1 MRKRFL
7 LVLCALFALA
17 VATLSAA
24 DVTGKWTAEVQGRN
38 GPRTVTFDLKQ
49 DGSNLTGTMQGMGPE
64 PVNISNG
71 KVDDDNLS
79 FVVRREFNGNEMKI
93 NYTGKLESGNLV
105 MKSQREGSDR
115 VMEFTAKKAS

>member
-1 MRKRFL
+1 MRKRSML
-7 LVLCALFALA
+7 ILCALFALA

-64 PVNISNG
+64 PVNISDG
-71 KVDDDNLS
+71 KVDGDNLS

-93 NYTGKLESGNLV
+93 NYTGKLDGGNLV

>member
-64 PVNISNG
+64 PVNISDG
-71 KVDDDNLS
+71 KVDGDNLS

-93 NYTGKLESGNLV
+93 NYTGKLEGGNLV

>member
-1 MRKRFL
+1 MRKRSFL
-7 LVLCALFALA
+7 IFCALFALT

-64 PVNISNG
+64 PVNISDG
-71 KVDDDNLS
+71 KVDGDNVS

-93 NYTGKLESGNLV
+93 NYTGKLEGGNLV

>member
-1 MRKRFL
+1 ML
-7 LVLCALFALA
+7 ILCALFALA

-64 PVNISNG
+64 PVNISDG
-71 KVDDDNLS
+71 KVDGDNLS
-79 FVVRREFNGNEMKI
+79 VVVRREFNGNEMKI
-93 NYTGKLESGNLV
+93 NYTGKLEGGNLV